1 MDKVRILKPGA
12 IILKNDANYL
22 QGVPDWIV
30 LHGTGTF
37 IFEIKAHSKASKQ
50 PNQEYYIRQLQQMGY
65 YAAIVYPENE
75 EEILNEIQ

>member
-1 MDKVRILKPGA
+1 MDKVRKIKPGA

-22 QGVPDWIV
+22 QGVPDWTV
-30 LHGTGTF
+30 LHWTGTF

-50 PNQEYYIRQLQQMGY
+50 PNQEYYIRQLQYMGY